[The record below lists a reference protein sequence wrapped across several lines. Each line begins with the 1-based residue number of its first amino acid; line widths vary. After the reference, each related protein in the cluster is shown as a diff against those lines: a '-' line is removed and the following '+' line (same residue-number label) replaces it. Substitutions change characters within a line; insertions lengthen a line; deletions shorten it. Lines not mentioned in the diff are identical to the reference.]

1 MTKMILDLKFHQ
13 PQRFRYFWIK
23 YVRGFDPSRHCARC
37 LIGEYS
43 SLLAY
48 RKHTDLVRAV
58 LDEHAAPLV
67 YICGVTAKWEW
78 NVHVAGRLEP
88 GELTEYADER
98 VGLQLENF
106 RRIEIRPDLG
116 PPAPKTFTTCRNWQF
131 GWTAFPET
139 LRDVELK
146 Q

>member
-1 MTKMILDLKFHQ
+1 MEKMILDLKFHQ

-78 NVHVAGRLEP
+78 NCLLYTSP
-88 GELTEYADER
+88 S
-98 VGLQLENF
+98 
-106 RRIEIRPDLG
+106 P
-116 PPAPKTFTTCRNWQF
+116 
-131 GWTAFPET
+131 
-139 LRDVELK
+139 RDRG
-146 Q
+146 